1 MNETI
6 QQVKTILRE
15 MWHRRWIGLAV
26 AWIAA
31 LISIAVVYRIPERY
45 EASARVFVDTES
57 LLKPL
62 LAGLAVQPNV
72 DQQVSLVSRTLISR
86 PNVEKVVRMSDL
98 DLRTSTDAEREA
110 LVDRVLSSVVL
121 TGSTRDNLYTIA
133 YRDPQP
139 EQARRVVQSL
149 LTIFVESSLGDKRQ
163 DSRAAVRFIDD
174 QIKGYER
181 TLQAA
186 ENRLKEFKL
195 RYMGITE
202 RDGGGDYFSR
212 MAAIQGQIAAAR
224 LELNAAEQA
233 RDSYKRELAGEQPT
247 FIPEAADTSGV
258 AESVPEIDVRLAQLK
273 KELDELS
280 RKYTENHPDVSN
292 TKRVIGELEAQRKAE
307 LAERRKALDAS
318 GTRSVGPVDRNP
330 VFQQLRLSLAEA
342 EAQVASSRAKLNG
355 LESQYAQLRS
365 RATMV
370 PEVEAEFAQLNRDYE
385 VQKKTYESLLARR
398 ESAMMGIGMQDTG
411 GAQFR
416 VIDPPR
422 VSPKP
427 VAPNRLLLLGAAF
440 LASIGAG
447 LAASLVASQLAPT
460 FHDAG
465 TLRETTKRPVLG
477 LVSMLP
483 SPALTAQRR
492 KRTWLFA
499 GGTGG
504 LLAVFAAVAAFAA
517 LLWRTAT

>member
-6 QQVKTILRE
+6 QQVKRALRE
-15 MWHRRWIGLAV
+15 MWHRRWIGLAM

-31 LISIAVVYRIPERY
+31 LIGIAVVYRIPERY

-86 PNVEKVVRMSDL
+86 PNVEKVVRMADL
-98 DLRTSTDAEREA
+98 DLGASSDAEREA
-110 LVDRVLSSVVL
+110 MVDDVLKSVVL
-121 TGSTRDNLYTIA
+121 TGNTRDNLYTIA
-133 YRDPQP
+133 YRNPQP

-174 QIKGYER
+174 QIKSYER

-195 RYMGITE
+195 RYMGMAE
-202 RDGGGDYFSR
+202 RGGGGDYFSR
-212 MAAIQGQIAAAR
+212 MGEIQGQIAAAR

-247 FIPEAADTSGV
+247 FIPEAVDTPS
-258 AESVPEIDVRLAQLK
+258 APDSVPEIDVRLAQLK

-280 RKYTENHPDVSN
+280 RKFTENHPDVSN

-307 LAERRKALDAS
+307 LAERRKALEAS
-318 GTRSVGPVDRNP
+318 GSRASGPIDRNP

-342 EAQVASSRAKLNG
+342 EAQVASSRAKLSG
-355 LESQYAQLRS
+355 LEGQYAQLKS
-365 RATMV
+365 RASMV

-398 ESAMMGIGMQDTG
+398 ESALMGIGMQDTG

-422 VSPKP
+422 VSPRP
-427 VAPNRLLLLGAAF
+427 VAPNRLLLLGVAF

-460 FHDAG
+460 FHDSG

-477 LVSMLP
+477 SVSMLP
-483 SPALTAQRR
+483 SPSLTATRR
-492 KRTWLFA
+492 KRRWLFV
-499 GGTGG
+499 GGTSG
-504 LLAVFAAVAAFAA
+504 LVAVFAAVAAFAA
-517 LLWRTAT
+517 LLWRTAA